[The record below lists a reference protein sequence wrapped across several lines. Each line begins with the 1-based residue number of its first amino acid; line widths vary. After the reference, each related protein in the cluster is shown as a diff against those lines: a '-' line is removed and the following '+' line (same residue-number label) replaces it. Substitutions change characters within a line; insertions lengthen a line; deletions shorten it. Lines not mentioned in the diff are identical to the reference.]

1 MKTEKDIRRR
11 SDRYREELQ
20 RTMAEKERL
29 GENCSGELDLRI
41 LALVH
46 KLETLFWVLE
56 LELPKKTRLPVFH

>member
-20 RTMAEKERL
+20 RAMAEKERL

-46 KLETLFWVLE
+46 KLETLFLG
-56 LELPKKTRLPVFH
+56 P